1 MFIMTAKLNK
11 KKAVALVLL
20 LGLILVAIILI
31 AGGAS
36 RAGQAAPSPQA
47 VDTNEGRIAFLEAYG
62 WQISPEPL
70 ETQQVIIPKE
80 FPEVYQDYNAL
91 QLEQGFDLTAYAG
104 RQVTRYSYELLNH
117 PSGQSDVRVN
127 LLVCGQKLIGGDIC
141 SLRLDGFMHGLRPP
155 EQSTDAA

>member
-31 AGGAS
+31 AGGVS
-36 RAGQAAPSPQA
+36 HAGTAAPSA
-47 VDTNEGRIAFLEAYG
+47 RDVNTNEGRIAFLEAYG
-62 WQISPEPL
+62 WQLSPEPL

-91 QLEQGFDLTAYAG
+91 QLEQGFDLTPYAG
-104 RQVTRYSYELLNH
+104 TEATRYTYQVLNY
-117 PSGQSDVRVN
+117 PDLPTGIVADI
-127 LLVCGQKLIGGDIC
+127 LVCDGRVIAGDIQ
-141 SLRLDGFMHGLRPP
+141 SFALDGFMRGLDYP
-155 EQSTDAA
+155 A